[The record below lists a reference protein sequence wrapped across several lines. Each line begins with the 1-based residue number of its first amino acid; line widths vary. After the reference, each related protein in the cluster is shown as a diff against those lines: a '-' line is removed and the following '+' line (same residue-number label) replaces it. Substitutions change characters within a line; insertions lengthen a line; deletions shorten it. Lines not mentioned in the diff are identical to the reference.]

1 MNLCNLSCICNF
13 GIFDLIFTKFSPKC
27 RPKKLRTIYDIWEVL
42 ILKGSLFGPKSG
54 IGKSLI
60 NIMYKLYNMDNVFIS
75 LQNNQLLLIDDIYT
89 KESIAAGGVPGIAS
103 VTESVDKE
111 KQQTTTIEISQ
122 DISAKT
128 FAHVLEFLYSGI
140 CLTYFSFSF
149 HKHYLY

>member
-1 MNLCNLSCICNF
+1 
-13 GIFDLIFTKFSPKC
+13 
-27 RPKKLRTIYDIWEVL
+27 
-42 ILKGSLFGPKSG
+42 
-54 IGKSLI
+54 
-60 NIMYKLYNMDNVFIS
+60 MYKLFNIIFFSIS

-103 VTESVDKE
+103 VIGSVDKE

-128 FAHVLEFLYSGI
+128 FVHVLEFLYSGI
-140 CLTYFSFSF
+140 CLAYFSFPF